1 MKKKIYNHIAPGL
14 STLEMRMAQ
23 HIPAGGNWQNIPENI
38 PSKRLEQIRK
48 SGGRTTY
55 YGRLVWDKPSFTI
68 TTYFNRLGNSS
79 NLHPQQ
85 NRMISIREGARLQS
99 FSDNFIFHGTKTS
112 QYKQIGNAVP
122 PLLARVIAELIE
134 PHLESKNYI
143 DLFAGA
149 GGMSEGFSYNS
160 YNLCGAVELEKHFFE
175 TFKQNHK
182 NCNNEFLLQGDITK
196 TEIKEKIKSVSN
208 SQKIGVVIGGP
219 PCQGFSYAGW
229 RDPKDNRN
237 QLFKEFVDIVNDI
250 RPEFFVM
257 ENVPGILTMRKGEA
271 VKEIIQ
277 YFSEIGYHVNIP
289 IKLNAEDFGV
299 PQKRRR
305 VVIIGS
311 LKKIKITIPRP
322 LFSMSKGTL
331 PKPISVYQAIVSMPQ
346 LESGAGELEMN
357 CSYKPIS
364 AYDKLM
370 QKEIDFDDFYEII
383 KIENSHS
390 INHQIKYPHH
400 FPIIE

>member
-1 MKKKIYNHIAPGL
+1 MKKIYNHIAPGL
-14 STLEMRMAQ
+14 SALEWEMVQ

-38 PSKRLEQIRK
+38 PSQRLVQIRRN
-48 SGGRTTY
+48 GGRTTY
-55 YGRLVWDKPSFTI
+55 YGRLVWDEPAFTI

-79 NLHPQQ
+79 NLHPEQ

-99 FSDNFIFHGTKTS
+99 FSDNFIFWGTKTS

-149 GGMSEGFSYNS
+149 GGMSEGFALQNF
-160 YNLCGAVELEKHFFE
+160 NLCGAVELEKNYFE
-175 TFKQNHK
+175 TFKKNHLH
-182 NCNNEFLLQGDITK
+182 CNNEFLLQGDITK
-196 TEIKEKIKSVSN
+196 PEIKEKIKSVSN
-208 SQKIGVVIGGP
+208 FHKIGVVIGGP
-219 PCQGFSYAGW
+219 PCQGFSHAGW
-229 RDPKDNRN
+229 RDPNDDRN
-237 QLFKEFVDIVNDI
+237 QLFKEFVEIVQDIK
-250 RPEFFVM
+250 PEFFVL
-257 ENVPGILTMRKGEA
+257 ENVPGILTMRKGQA

-277 YFSEIGYHVNIP
+277 CFSEIGYHVNNT

-311 LKKIKITIPRP
+311 LKNIKITAPKP
-322 LFSMSKGTL
+322 LFSLTKENL
-331 PKPISVYQAIVSMPQ
+331 PKPITVFQAIASMPK
-346 LESGAGELEMN
+346 LETGTGEFEMDYDFK
-357 CSYKPIS
+357 SIS

-370 QKEIDFDDFYEII
+370 QKEIDFKQFYELVKTENKH
-383 KIENSHS
+383 KINQL
-390 INHQIKYPHH
+390 HQSPSL
-400 FPIIE
+400 FPTIE

>member
-1 MKKKIYNHIAPGL
+1 MRKIYNHIAPGL
-14 STLEMRMAQ
+14 SALEMQMAQ
-23 HIPAGGNWQNIPENI
+23 HIPAGGNWQNIPDNI

-55 YGRLVWDKPSFTI
+55 YGRLVWDKPAFTI

-79 NLHPQQ
+79 NLHPLQ

-99 FSDNFIFHGTKTS
+99 FSDSFIFSGTKTS

-149 GGMSEGFSYNS
+149 GGLSEGFALNN

-175 TFKQNHK
+175 TFKNNH
-182 NCNNEFLLQGDITK
+182 NECNSEFLLQGDITNR
-196 TEIKEKIKSVSN
+196 EIKEKIKSVSN
-208 SQKIGVVIGGP
+208 HQNIGVVIGGP

-229 RDPKDNRN
+229 RDPNDNRN
-237 QLFKEFVDIVNDI
+237 QLFKEFVEIVNDI
-250 RPEFFVM
+250 RPEYFVM

-271 VKEIIQ
+271 VKEIVQ
-277 YFSEIGYHVNIP
+277 YFSEIGYHVNNP

-311 LKKIKITIPRP
+311 LVKRKIAAPKP
-322 LFSMSKGTL
+322 LFSMTEATL
-331 PKPISVYQAIVSMPQ
+331 PKPVSVYQAIASMPH
-346 LESGAGELEMN
+346 LESGTGEVEMN
-357 CSYKPIS
+357 YPYKPVS

-370 QKEIDFDDFYEII
+370 QKEISFKEFYEMA
-383 KIENSHS
+383 KNENSHA
-390 INHQIKYPHH
+390 INYPLKYPPH
-400 FPIIE
+400 FPINQ